1 MNGLRK
7 LNSLIRS
14 KKHKRKIRSV
24 YIYTPLPNN
33 KFGYIIE
40 YRRSDFSEI
49 FYYKYKKNAD
59 DTLTKYGYLISDPGI
74 GFGHNNSNHT
84 KNNGNKG
91 LWANKDKDCI
101 FYQTVADKTQIEL
114 EYRWMNE
121 IRKKGRLEI
130 YQNDDD
136 ENNHNNEWV
145 DVMQHNNKIYI
156 CDNIQRRRVAEVL
169 EKFDNNNY
177 VDDKLST
184 STSQDF
190 KKDLRFPPH
199 LETIGI
205 SQSTK
210 IFNRPTCTT
219 APSDND
225 PSSDATSEF
234 SPPTTPTT
242 PPSSPSEMYSS
253 VKPNGLLNMNIRQR
267 HQRVS
272 SKDSTKSTSSKNSQ
286 TNNIIKPRK
295 IVHLSHPK
303 FSRKPPLVHT
313 FDPEDSLVFKNCR
326 CEHCI
331 IGQYNE

>member
-1 MNGLRK
+1 MNSLRK
-7 LNSLIRS
+7 LNSFIRA
-14 KKHKRKIRSV
+14 KKYKRKIRNCV

-40 YRRSDFSEI
+40 YRRPEFSEV

-74 GFGHNNSNHT
+74 GFGHNNSNRT
-84 KNNGNKG
+84 KNQENKGG

-114 EYRWMNE
+114 ENRWMNE

-130 YQNDDD
+130 YQNDD
-136 ENNHNNEWV
+136 ENNRNEWV

-156 CDNIQRRRVAEVL
+156 CDNIQRRRIAEVL
-169 EKFDNNNY
+169 EKYNNNCIN
-177 VDDKLST
+177 DNL

-190 KKDLRFPPH
+190 VKDQPH
-199 LETIGI
+199 LETVGNIEDRRRLR
-205 SQSTK
+205 
-210 IFNRPTCTT
+210 NDPPPRPTCMTT
-219 APSDND
+219 PSDNE

-234 SPPTTPTT
+234 SPPITPTT
-242 PPSSPSEMYSS
+242 PPSSPSEAYSA

-267 HQRVS
+267 HQRTS
-272 SKDSTKSTSSKNSQ
+272 SKDSTKNISLKNSQ
-286 TNNIIKPRK
+286 PINVIKPQK
-295 IVHLSHPK
+295 VVHLSHPK
-303 FSRKPPLVHT
+303 FSRRPPLVHI
-313 FDPEDSLVFKNCR
+313 FDPDDSLIFKNCK